1 MESIMDFNTFTALA
15 EPNRFQIIELLLK
28 GPRPVNEI
36 SHLLKFDQPKTSKHL
51 RILADAG
58 VVEVKPMAQ
67 KRVYA
72 LSPKPFKDINQWIES
87 YRQIWENNFDR
98 LDTLLEGMQ
107 EAHDQK

>member
-1 MESIMDFNTFTALA
+1 MDSNTFTALA
-15 EPNRFQIIELLLK
+15 EPNRFQIVELLLK

-36 SHLLKFDQPKTSKHL
+36 SHLLKFTQPKTSKHL
-51 RILADAG
+51 KILANAG

-72 LSPKPFKDINQWIES
+72 LSPQPFKDINKWIEN

-98 LDTLLEGMQ
+98 LSKVLGEMS
-107 EAHDQK
+107 

>member
-1 MESIMDFNTFTALA
+1 MDFNTFAALS

-36 SHLLKFDQPKTSKHL
+36 SQLLKFDQPKTSKHL
-51 RILADAG
+51 KVLADAG

-67 KRVYA
+67 QRVYA
-72 LSPKPFKDINQWIES
+72 LSPKPFKDMNKWIEN

-98 LDTLLEGMQ
+98 LDKVLNEM
-107 EAHDQK
+107 HK